1 MWRLAGHPSRT
12 LRPAEATVCVVASP
26 MAGDRD
32 HAKAA
37 MRGSGCSH
45 PSRVRARLLALGDDV
60 CPGRPVAVID
70 GPDADGSKTALC
82 AGLWSPRSCAEGGAD
97 RLVRITGHAPGLQSE
112 VATGGTRGLCR
123 RLTVPYLAHARTPHA
138 AVAPGAPLT
147 ASAARRPRRI
157 AFAAASWGHV
167 DADAHGF
174 VAWRKALRNACKS
187 ARHAN
192 GSGACEW
199 AWVSMSGHGA
209 EDRTPTPQHP
219 STLAP

>member
-97 RLVRITGHAPGLQSE
+97 RLVRITGNAPGLQSE
-112 VATGGTRGLCR
+112 LATGGTRGLCR

-138 AVAPGAPLT
+138 ALLGGCLLYTSP
-147 ASAARRPRRI
+147 SPRD
-157 AFAAASWGHV
+157 S
-167 DADAHGF
+167 
-174 VAWRKALRNACKS
+174 
-187 ARHAN
+187 
-192 GSGACEW
+192 
-199 AWVSMSGHGA
+199 
-209 EDRTPTPQHP
+209 
-219 STLAP
+219 

>member
-1 MWRLAGHPSRT
+1 
-12 LRPAEATVCVVASP
+12 

-45 PSRVRARLLALGDDV
+45 PSRVRARLLALGDAV

-97 RLVRITGHAPGLQSE
+97 RLVRITGNAPGLQSE

-138 AVAPGAPLT
+138 AVAPVAVLTRTRTRTRTRTLTLTRPPRPPSSQRLRGGRGASPSRPPRGDMSTPTRMASSRGARRCATRARPRGTPT
-147 ASAARRPRRI
+147 AAAR
-157 AFAAASWGHV
+157 AS
-167 DADAHGF
+167 GF
-174 VAWRKALRNACKS
+174 
-187 ARHAN
+187 
-192 GSGACEW
+192 
-199 AWVSMSGHGA
+199 MS
-209 EDRTPTPQHP
+209 R
-219 STLAP
+219 

>member
-1 MWRLAGHPSRT
+1 
-12 LRPAEATVCVVASP
+12 

-97 RLVRITGHAPGLQSE
+97 RLVRITGNAPGLQSE
-112 VATGGTRGLCR
+112 LATGG
-123 RLTVPYLAHARTPHA
+123 
-138 AVAPGAPLT
+138 
-147 ASAARRPRRI
+147 I
-157 AFAAASWGHV
+157 
-167 DADAHGF
+167 
-174 VAWRKALRNACKS
+174 RNAQFEIQVSQSKS
-187 ARHAN
+187 AETDKKTARYRKWQKA
-192 GSGACEW
+192 
-199 AWVSMSGHGA
+199 
-209 EDRTPTPQHP
+209 R
-219 STLAP
+219 

>member
-1 MWRLAGHPSRT
+1 
-12 LRPAEATVCVVASP
+12 

-97 RLVRITGHAPGLQSE
+97 RLVRITGNAPGLQSE
-112 VATGGTRGLCR
+112 VGTGGTRGLCR

-138 AVAPGAPLT
+138 ALLGGP
-147 ASAARRPRRI
+147 ARRPRRV

-199 AWVSMSGHGA
+199 AWVSMSGNGA
-209 EDRTPTPQHP
+209 EDLTPTP
-219 STLAP
+219 

>member
-97 RLVRITGHAPGLQSE
+97 RLVRITGNAPGLQSE
-112 VATGGTRGLCR
+112 LATGGTRGLCR

-138 AVAPGAPLT
+138 ALLGGP
-147 ASAARRPRRI
+147 ARRPRRVVGGGR
-157 AFAAASWGHV
+157 AESAPPHAEQANREHARRHTCAWASAAYERRSDG
-167 DADAHGF
+167 DPNRFYRSRD
-174 VAWRKALRNACKS
+174 
-187 ARHAN
+187 
-192 GSGACEW
+192 
-199 AWVSMSGHGA
+199 
-209 EDRTPTPQHP
+209 
-219 STLAP
+219 

>member
-1 MWRLAGHPSRT
+1 
-12 LRPAEATVCVVASP
+12 

-45 PSRVRARLLALGDDV
+45 QSRVRARLLALGDDV

-97 RLVRITGHAPGLQSE
+97 RLVRITGNAPGLQSE

-138 AVAPGAPLT
+138 ALLGGPAL
-147 ASAARRPRRI
+147 RPRRV

-192 GSGACEW
+192 GTGACEW